1 MANTK
6 YVFQVRG
13 VYQDQEGKYGL
24 VSDDVSTTESLA
36 TYLLEFSKEV
46 CKGNP
51 SKYQLLVE
59 ELKHSRNTE
68 AKTKQ
73 VILGRFVFEFCIRF
87 LYFISILY
95 FKKNVQYKSAH
106 YRRI

>member
-36 TYLLEFSKEV
+36 TYLLDFSTKVEE
-46 CKGNP
+46 GNP
-51 SKYQLLVE
+51 SKYQLWVE
-59 ELKHSRNTE
+59 ELKHSRNTQ

-73 VILGRFVFEFCIRF
+73 VILGRFVLDYCLRY
-87 LYFISILY
+87 LYFIFIQY
-95 FKKNVQYKSAH
+95 FEKIVQY
-106 YRRI
+106 